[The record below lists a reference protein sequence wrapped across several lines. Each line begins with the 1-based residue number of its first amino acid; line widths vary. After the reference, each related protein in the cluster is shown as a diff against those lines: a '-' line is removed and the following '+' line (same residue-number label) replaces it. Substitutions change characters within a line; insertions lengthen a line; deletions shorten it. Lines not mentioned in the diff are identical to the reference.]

1 MGIFFGFGQGCKAQD
16 EPGPGDR
23 QPAVAGRFYPG
34 TEKELKKT
42 LSGLFADA
50 AGRMSGD
57 VRAVVCPHAGYVY
70 SGKVAA
76 AGYNQIDPKR
86 PYERVFIIASSHHA
100 YYPGVSVYN
109 AGNFVTPLGM
119 VTVDTALATSLI
131 RSHRL
136 FSFEPEADRKEHSLE
151 VQVPFLQYHLTHPFT
166 LVPLVMGTQSAQEC
180 RKIAEVLKPYFNER
194 NLFVISTDFAHYPTY
209 NDAVTADKA
218 TCDAIVSRSPAA
230 LMKFLT
236 DYEKKDIPNLS
247 TNLCGWTSVLTLL
260 YLLEGDPSM
269 TIKPVQ
275 YMNSGD
281 SDQGNRSQVVG
292 YWSMVVTKEGK
303 REKDETFAI
312 SDNEKMQLLMIARRT
327 VEGYCRYRRIPESG
341 FSGLSQGMTMRAG
354 AFVTLREHGELRGCI
369 GRFTSEKPLYE
380 LVQQMSVAS
389 STEDPRFSPVREDEL
404 EDLEVEISVLSP
416 MKKITSVEDFIPGK
430 HGIYIKKGN
439 RSGTFLPQVAGETG
453 WSREELLG
461 HCSRDKAGI
470 GWDGWKEAE
479 LFIYEAVVF
488 SEQDFNDRTD

>member
-1 MGIFFGFGQGCKAQD
+1 
-16 EPGPGDR
+16 
-23 QPAVAGRFYPG
+23 
-34 TEKELKKT
+34 
-42 LSGLFADA
+42 
-50 AGRMSGD
+50 
-57 VRAVVCPHAGYVY
+57 
-70 SGKVAA
+70 
-76 AGYNQIDPKR
+76 
-86 PYERVFIIASSHHA
+86 
-100 YYPGVSVYN
+100 
-109 AGNFVTPLGM
+109 
-119 VTVDTALATSLI
+119 
-131 RSHRL
+131 
-136 FSFEPEADRKEHSLE
+136 
-151 VQVPFLQYHLTHPFT
+151 
-166 LVPLVMGTQSAQEC
+166 MGTQSAQEC

-341 FSGLSQGMTMRAG
+341 FSGLSQGMTMRASCADASG
-354 AFVTLREHGELRGCI
+354 GSLQKNHCMSWFSKCLSHPLPKIHVFRLCGRMNLRTLRLKY
-369 GRFTSEKPLYE
+369 RFYP
-380 LVQQMSVAS
+380 
-389 STEDPRFSPVREDEL
+389 P
-404 EDLEVEISVLSP
+404 
-416 MKKITSVEDFIPGK
+416 
-430 HGIYIKKGN
+430 
-439 RSGTFLPQVAGETG
+439 
-453 WSREELLG
+453 
-461 HCSRDKAGI
+461 
-470 GWDGWKEAE
+470 
-479 LFIYEAVVF
+479 
-488 SEQDFNDRTD
+488 